1 VFSRTLKLFLLG
13 IAIVVSFLNR
23 ASASNYHEIQIIP
36 GIDSYHTN
44 IESATKDSQGFI
56 WFIAGSLLY
65 RYDGISI
72 KPFNELYKGPL
83 YFTEV
88 TKLMADRQGRL
99 WLETRNGLL
108 IFDTQKWTFIKDG
121 EFAKGLWREDVIA
134 MYDQQ
139 DRQYIATKS
148 GILWQISGANK
159 RKLLTFNP
167 AINEL
172 RRPLGK
178 RLLADKDRL
187 WFAYNAQL
195 FFMDLNAGHIQ
206 EFNIPKNIYRQL
218 DDIFLLN
225 KGLLLRNYG
234 LGYLTFDGAS
244 FKKASPKGLS
254 LGDMRDWAHWSFAEG
269 NKIVFLFED
278 GRYFEFQA
286 DLKMTP
292 LSANRH
298 YINRELLK
306 SKLNQIVFNTN
317 EGLCATEKGLYS
329 LSKTDFDIQYWNT
342 GTARAITKQQSTY
355 YIGGYAPLKS
365 FLPYNPSIK
374 AVAPLNNYYAFL
386 TINQD
391 SSLVGLESDFLGLL
405 VNGKFN
411 RVPYYKRKGVSEE
424 LSPMVF
430 SLCHYQ
436 GSQYLIG
443 TYSGI
448 WIYDLQTKEV
458 FPLRDSN
465 GLAVGIGQRINSL
478 QRINQMISFSSEN
491 GYFELSA
498 GHLQKVYPKS
508 GEKLH
513 VFAHTFR
520 NNKVY
525 LATKGKGLIV
535 LDTEHRK
542 ILNYSFE
549 NGLASNIVF
558 SMTWVNNLLF
568 LGTFK
573 GLSVWDGKT
582 FYSAYSM
589 HGLPFEEFNQPSIY
603 YDQSTKRLLIGGVLG
618 CFAIESQNFLAS
630 LKRQEVPKP
639 VLASVIVGNS
649 SSNITRSYTPS
660 AAQDTILLDEQSVF
674 VNLKLAKIDGY
685 KNNYK
690 TYFRLRPVV
699 KTFQELTTSGQ
710 INLSDLKTGEYEVEV
725 KTVSDNGL
733 SAKTRR
739 WLLYKKPRFY
749 ETQIFYVFLTFA
761 TGVII
766 YILTIARSSQLKR
779 DKKLRLELSRDLH
792 DEVGGLLTGIAMQTD
807 LLSMSQQYSFANKS
821 LDKISGYS
829 REAVQTMDDIIW
841 AIDSRNNSQGS
852 LEDRMKFL
860 TEQLLTS
867 QDIEVV
873 FDTEIHTARQLPQYI
888 RQNVYLIFKEAL
900 HNICKHSASS
910 EVRIFLQID
919 HNMLDLEI
927 SNTLVDLNRDD
938 HGKKS
943 FRKGQ
948 GTTNMERRAESIGAK
963 VTIVKSP
970 NTYTVHLTAN
980 LKFRKLLFDLF

>member
-1 VFSRTLKLFLLG
+1 MFSRTLKLLLLG
-13 IAIVVSFLNR
+13 IAIVLSFSNR
-23 ASASNYHEIQIIP
+23 IWASSYHEIQIIP

-72 KPFNELYKGPL
+72 KSFHELYKGPL

-88 TKLMADRQGRL
+88 NKLMADRQGRL

-108 IFDTQKWTFIKDG
+108 IFDTQKWKFIKDA
-121 EFAKGLWREDVIA
+121 EFAKGLWGEDVIA
-134 MYDQQ
+134 MFDQQ
-139 DRQYIATKS
+139 DKQYIATKS
-148 GILWQISGANK
+148 GILWQINGTKK
-159 RKLLTFNP
+159 RELLKFNRT
-167 AINEL
+167 INEL

-178 RLLADKDRL
+178 RLIADKDRL
-187 WFAYNAQL
+187 WFAYNEQL

-206 EFNIPKNIYRQL
+206 RFSIPKNIYRQL

-234 LGYLTFDGAS
+234 LGYLTFDGAR
-244 FKKASPKGLS
+244 FKKVSPKGLS
-254 LGDMRDWAHWSFAEG
+254 LGDMRDWGHWSFAEG
-269 NKIVFLFED
+269 NRIVFLFED
-278 GRYFEFQA
+278 SRYFEFEA

-292 LSANRH
+292 LSADKH
-298 YINRELLK
+298 YISRELLK
-306 SKLNQIVFNTN
+306 SKLNQIVFNAN

-342 GTARAITKQQSTY
+342 GTARAITKQQRMY
-355 YIGGYAPLKS
+355 YVGGYAPLKS

-391 SSLVGLESDFLGLL
+391 STLVGLESDFLGLL
-405 VNGKFN
+405 VNGQFN
-411 RVPYYKRKGVSEE
+411 RVPYYKRKGIREE

-430 SLCHYQ
+430 SLCHYRDN
-436 GSQYLIG
+436 QYLIG

-458 FPLRDSN
+458 VPLRDKN
-465 GLAVGIGQRINSL
+465 GLAVGIGQRINAVQWSNETL
-478 QRINQMISFSSEN
+478 SFSSEN
-491 GYFELSA
+491 GYFELTA
-498 GHLQKVYPKS
+498 GHLQKVFPQN
-508 GEKLH
+508 GEKLN

-520 NNKVY
+520 DNKIY

-535 LDTEHRK
+535 IEAKNGK
-542 ILNYSFE
+542 ILNYSLE
-549 NGLASNIVF
+549 NGLASNIVY
-558 SMTWVNNLLF
+558 SMAWVNNLLF

-589 HGLPFEEFNQPSIY
+589 QGLPFEEFNQPSIY
-603 YDQSTKRLLIGGVLG
+603 YDQSAKQLLMGGVLG
-618 CFAIESQNFLAS
+618 CFAINPQNFLAS
-630 LKRQEVPKP
+630 LKRQEVPQP

-649 SSNITRSYTPS
+649 ASNITRSYTPS
-660 AAQDTILLDEQSVF
+660 AAQDTILLDEQAVF
-674 VNLKLAKIDGY
+674 VNLKLAKIDSY

-725 KTVSDNGL
+725 KTLSDNGL
-733 SAKTRR
+733 SAKTRT

-749 ETQIFYVFLTFA
+749 EMQIFYVFLTFA
-761 TGVII
+761 TGSGI
-766 YILTIARSSQLKR
+766 YMLTIARSSQLKR

-792 DEVGGLLTGIAMQTD
+792 DEVGGLLTGISMQTD
-807 LLSMSQQYSFANKS
+807 LLSMSQQHALANKS
-821 LDKISGYS
+821 LDKIAGYS

-867 QDIEVV
+867 QGIEVV

-900 HNICKHSASS
+900 HNICKHSASAD
-910 EVRIFLQID
+910 VRIFLQID

-927 SNTLVDLNRDD
+927 SNTLVNLNSDD
-938 HGKKS
+938 KGKKN